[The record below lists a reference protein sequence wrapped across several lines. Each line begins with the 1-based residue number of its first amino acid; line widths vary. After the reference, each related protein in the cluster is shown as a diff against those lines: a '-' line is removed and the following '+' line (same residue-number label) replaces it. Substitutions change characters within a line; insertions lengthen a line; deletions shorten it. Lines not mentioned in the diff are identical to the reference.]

1 MRILKLLPQ
10 FEKWLRDDQ
19 DRSHLTIKFYLT
31 DVNDFARWL
40 TQTQSQPAE
49 AERVTPTLIK
59 DYRAWLQTTQH
70 QKNSSVNRRLAA
82 LRTFFNWAALEGRI
96 GRNPLSGL
104 KPLRQQQAPPRWLDP
119 QAEHKLQYAL
129 ELHAPDV
136 AAAPSGPPP
145 HGGHGRTSL
154 RPFERLTYRDAA
166 MITLMWKAGLRV
178 SEVAALDVKDVKIQS
193 RKRGTLEVR
202 HGKGDKARTV
212 PLNADVI
219 AALRTWLSLR
229 PSTDDPAL
237 FLSRS
242 DQRVTVRAIQTVVEQ
257 LGREAAAL
265 IKARS
270 AEDRA
275 LAESLN
281 ALSAHVLR
289 HTCGKRLL
297 DAGAQLTEVAA
308 ILGHEDL
315 NMTRRY
321 TQPGEEDLHRAAGRI
336 ASRE

>member
-19 DRSHLTIKFYLT
+19 DRSALTIKFYLT

-40 TQTQSQPAE
+40 NQTQSQPAD

-82 LRTFFNWAALEGRI
+82 LRTFFNWAALEGHT

-119 QAEHKLQYAL
+119 QAEHKFQYAL

-136 AAAPSGPPP
+136 AAGA
-145 HGGHGRTSL
+145 SL

-193 RKRGTLEVR
+193 HKRGTAEVR

-229 PSTDDPAL
+229 PATDDPAL

-242 DQRVTVRAIQTVVEQ
+242 DQRVTVRAVQTVVEQ

-265 IKARS
+265 VKARS

-275 LAESLN
+275 MAESLN